1 MRLNAMKT
9 IKRGSGSQ
17 AGLNDL
23 GIDLLPAPLQI
34 AANK

>member
-1 MRLNAMKT
+1 MKT
-9 IKRGSGSQ
+9 IIGGSGSQ

-34 AANK
+34 ASNK